1 MFEERF
7 LQESMLLIYGFTV
20 IIYFLDFLY
29 HNRKANRTAFW
40 LLAMVWLFQTIFLLT
55 EIWQTSS
62 IPIQTLN
69 DGLYTYTWIII
80 TFSLVVHRLFR
91 LEFFM
96 FFISVFGFFIML
108 IHTLRST
115 QITDSTQIP
124 LVLDELLFAHIVLAL
139 VSYGL
144 FTISFILACL
154 YYMQYK
160 FLKMKKGYKWLR
172 RFQDL
177 EGLEKRAF
185 QSIVLGEPLLLLSII
200 LGVVWAYMTGT
211 EFYWGDSKTLGSI
224 IVFIIYAGYLYMRIQ
239 KGYKGKAIL
248 SWNIFAFLI
257 LLINFFLFNS
267 LSNFHM

>member
-7 LQESMLLIYGFTV
+7 LHEFMLLLYGLTV
-20 IIYFLDFLY
+20 IIYFIDFLY
-29 HNRKANRTAFW
+29 HSRKANKIAFW
-40 LLAMVWLFQTIFLLT
+40 LLAMVWIMQTIFLLT
-55 EIWQTSS
+55 EIFQTPG
-62 IPIQTLN
+62 IPIQTFN

-80 TFSLVVHRLFR
+80 TFSLIVHQLFR

-96 FFISVFGFFIML
+96 FFISVFGFFIL
-108 IHTLRST
+108 IIHTLRSV

-124 LVLDELLFAHIVLAL
+124 MVLDEMLFAHIVLAL
-139 VSYGL
+139 MSYGL

-154 YYMQYK
+154 YFMQYK
-160 FLKMKKGYKWLR
+160 YLKKKKEYKWLR

-185 QSIVLGEPLLLLSII
+185 QLIVLGEPLLLLSII
-200 LGVVWAYMTGT
+200 LGVVWAYMTGA

-224 IVFIIYAGYLYMRIQ
+224 IVFIIYASYLYMRIQ
-239 KGYKGKAIL
+239 KGYQGKAIL
-248 SWNIFAFLI
+248 NWNIIAFMI